1 MQFNGINLVTGL
13 LNVLPKTKVQCSQEA
28 SVWLPVGHMQ
38 KYVLRCELNVTYTGG
53 APNPWWFSKSFAF
66 LTRPESFKL

>member
-28 SVWLPVGHMQ
+28 SV
-38 KYVLRCELNVTYTGG
+38 
-53 APNPWWFSKSFAF
+53 
-66 LTRPESFKL
+66 